1 MGQAVSGLW
10 RQLFG
15 SGDYKI
21 VMVGLDNAGKTTTL
35 YHLHMGETVKTQPT
49 IGSNVEQVKVD
60 ALNFEV
66 WDLGGQV
73 SLRLSWAAYYA
84 STDAVIV
91 VIDSTDR
98 ARMGIARQE
107 LANILASPQ
116 LAGACIL
123 VFANK
128 QDLPEAMSVQE
139 LSETLDLVSIKDHN
153 WHVQASCA
161 VSGEGLKEGLQWIA
175 RHIKAQNTSIFPSL
189 PSLT

>member
-1 MGQAVSGLW
+1 M
-10 RQLFG
+10 
-15 SGDYKI
+15 
-21 VMVGLDNAGKTTTL
+21 
-35 YHLHMGETVKTQPT
+35 
-49 IGSNVEQVKVD
+49 
-60 ALNFEV
+60 

-128 QDLPEAMSVQE
+128 QARGGGGMRRWWSPGGDDPCAAVLPHCG
-139 LSETLDLVSIKDHN
+139 LSAKN
-153 WHVQASCA
+153 
-161 VSGEGLKEGLQWIA
+161 
-175 RHIKAQNTSIFPSL
+175 
-189 PSLT
+189 